1 MGLFFGTGRARGT
14 VLALLDVQRAREWCA
29 KILTVLLAR
38 LRTRQL
44 KYADLPSNA
53 VTLFAMSVS
62 KYGLAIELSDGWAVL
77 PLINVLM
84 LPLDR

>member
-1 MGLFFGTGRARGT
+1 M
-14 VLALLDVQRAREWCA
+14 CA
-29 KILTVLLAR
+29 VILTVLLPR

-62 KYGLAIELSDGWAVL
+62 KYGLAIELSAGSAVL
-77 PLINVLM
+77 PPINVFM
-84 LPLDR
+84 LPLDRWLWNAYDVSVNEKSMMSMRELMLH